1 MEETV
6 EEIVSDVMSKIGSF
20 GFVDQAWL
28 LQEVADRLEEEA
40 NTAIRM
46 EYFGEQG
53 KEAKDGE

>member
-46 EYFGEQG
+46 EYFGEQS